1 LIGMGVPQRP
11 TVQARAKGFA
21 QSGFG
26 MLLVAVLAAWIIE
39 IVDQVVMDDRLQRNG
54 IHPREVDG
62 IDGIVWAPFLHSGFG
77 HVASNTV
84 PLLVMGGLI
93 AARGRTYWARITLTT
108 IAAGGALVWLLG
120 GSGNHIGASG
130 VVFGYLGA
138 LLGAAWFERR
148 PAALGGALIAIFLYS
163 GSLAGLVPQGDLSW
177 ESHLFG
183 FVVGVLAAR
192 ALAEPRRRPGQED
205 GYRYDWELDEPW
217 RD

>member
-1 LIGMGVPQRP
+1 MGVPQRP
-11 TVQARAKGFA
+11 TVRQRVRGLAHSGFA
-21 QSGFG
+21 
-26 MLLVAVLAAWIIE
+26 MLVVAVLTAWVIE
-39 IVDQVVMDDRLQRNG
+39 IVDQVVMDDHLQRNG
-54 IHPREVDG
+54 IHPREADG
-62 IDGIVWAPFLHSGFG
+62 IAGIVWAPFLHSGFG

-93 AARGRTYWARITLTT
+93 AARGRTYWARITAVTLVG
-108 IAAGGALVWLLG
+108 GGALVWLLG

-130 VVFGYLGA
+130 LVFGYFGA

-163 GSLAGLVPQGDLSW
+163 GSLAGLVPQSDLSW

-183 FVVGVLAAR
+183 FVVGFVAAG
-192 ALAEPRRRPGQED
+192 ALAEPRRRVADED
-205 GYRYDWELDEPW
+205 EDEFRYDWELDEPW